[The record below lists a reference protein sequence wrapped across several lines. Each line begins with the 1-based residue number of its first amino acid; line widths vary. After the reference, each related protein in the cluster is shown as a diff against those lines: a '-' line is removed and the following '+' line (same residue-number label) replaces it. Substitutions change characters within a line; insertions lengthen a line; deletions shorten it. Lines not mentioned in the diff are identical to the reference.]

1 MSTVSLEYIKAQ
13 EIVDILSTIIQTF
26 VVKKENKGD
35 EKNEQES
42 SNIL

>member
-1 MSTVSLEYIKAQ
+1 MDTVSLEKIKAQ
-13 EIVDILSTIIQTF
+13 EIVDILSTIIQVF

-35 EKNEQES
+35 EKSEQEG